1 MKAYSQDVREWA
13 LRAVDQG
20 RPRAKKRVQLQA
32 WLEAQ
37 LRVHNDAT
45 LEQHCEMWEQAHGE
59 PVSRWTMSRAIKHL
73 GWTRKKSCW
82 VLPSATKRSG
92 PPGEE
97 KQAGFQQSSLFFLM
111 SVAPTLL

>member
-1 MKAYSQDVREWA
+1 MGAAGS
-13 LRAVDQG
+13 
-20 RPRAKKRVQLQA
+20 RPGPSEGQEMVANAGVA
-32 WLEAQ
+32 GGA
-37 LRVHNDAT
+37 

-73 GWTRKKSCW
+73 GWTRKKSRL